1 MTADDRAPKSTTEP
15 RVRLYRAAGAT
26 LRLSVVVG
34 WLKAL
39 LGAGAA
45 VVIGILIDRV
55 IAGQQ
60 PGAPLIWMTFF
71 LLGRAA
77 LTVIPPLTAAAAA
90 TRVETDL
97 RRRVLD
103 AVLRTGPWSGS
114 RTGQT
119 VAKATQGIEAVG
131 ALAGTFLP
139 QLVAGMSI
147 PVLLAVVVAGIDW
160 PTALVLILVLPLI
173 PLLLR
178 LLEKRFASVS
188 SRYLETADQLAA
200 RFLDGIQGLRTL
212 NTLDRAEAY
221 GDALAG
227 EAERLRAETMGLL
240 KINQLALLA
249 VDTLF
254 TMGTVVAAA
263 GMAAI
268 RLSAG
273 AISPGQSVAI
283 VLLGVMLIEPLG
295 QIGRYFYVGAIGRA
309 SARQIG
315 ELLSLGGES
324 TPHRAHGT
332 RLDEGA
338 IELDSVSFTYPD
350 GTRAIEQLSFTISP
364 GERVAL
370 VGRSGAGKTTIAH
383 LVLGLL
389 QPDQGSV
396 RVGGRAVLV
405 PQRPFLFHG
414 SIADNL
420 RIAKPDATEEELR
433 ASLAAADLSELVRGR
448 AGLETQVG
456 ERGLQL
462 SGGEVQ
468 RLAIA
473 RVLLVDAP
481 VVVFDEPTSSVD
493 LESEAR
499 LRDAIRRL
507 TADRTMLIIA
517 HRRSTISG
525 VDRTLIVADGRV
537 IRDVAGAETEDIL
550 AASGGAHNWT
560 RP

>member
-1 MTADDRAPKSTTEP
+1 
-15 RVRLYRAAGAT
+15 
-26 LRLSVVVG
+26 
-34 WLKAL
+34 
-39 LGAGAA
+39 
-45 VVIGILIDRV
+45 
-55 IAGQQ
+55 
-60 PGAPLIWMTFF
+60 
-71 LLGRAA
+71 
-77 LTVIPPLTAAAAA
+77 
-90 TRVETDL
+90 
-97 RRRVLD
+97 
-103 AVLRTGPWSGS
+103 
-114 RTGQT
+114 
-119 VAKATQGIEAVG
+119 
-131 ALAGTFLP
+131 
-139 QLVAGMSI
+139 
-147 PVLLAVVVAGIDW
+147 
-160 PTALVLILVLPLI
+160 
-173 PLLLR
+173 
-178 LLEKRFASVS
+178 
-188 SRYLETADQLAA
+188 
-200 RFLDGIQGLRTL
+200 
-212 NTLDRAEAY
+212 
-221 GDALAG
+221 
-227 EAERLRAETMGLL
+227 MGLL

-315 ELLSLGGES
+315 ELLSLGEES

-364 GERVAL
+364 DERVAL

-433 ASLAAADLSELVRGR
+433 ASLAAADLSELVGGR

-507 TADRTMLIIA
+507 TADRTVLIIA